1 MKSSPTLERICEY
14 LIEKE
19 NIGLLED
26 VDFSHSQARGFG
38 ARVYVFTIRNLSD
51 TIWER
56 ILKPGLEQ
64 YGKVSADFLTRVE
77 QDETLVHI
85 EVIEK

>member
-1 MKSSPTLERICEY
+1 MKSSQNLEHICEY

-19 NIGLLED
+19 NIGLIED
-26 VDFSHSQARGFG
+26 VDFTYSQAGGFG

-51 TIWER
+51 TIWECV
-56 ILKPGLEQ
+56 LKPGLEQ
-64 YGKVSADFLTRVE
+64 YGRVSVDFLTHIE
-77 QDETLVHI
+77 QNETLILI